1 MWKYRFVI
9 LQMKN
14 KLEKYK
20 HKKIMY
26 IIRVYCK
33 LIFIRSN
40 FISQLTVNKLVHD
53 D

>member
-40 FISQLTVNKLVHD
+40 FISRLTVNKLVHD

>member
-1 MWKYRFVI
+1 
-9 LQMKN
+9 
-14 KLEKYK
+14 
-20 HKKIMY
+20 MY

-40 FISQLTVNKLVHD
+40 FISRLTVNKLVHD